1 MKCYEVVNE
10 DKIGGMTQIS
20 ANLAVRLP
28 QHTLQ
33 KEDRHTSMEP
43 WAS

>member
-33 KEDRHTSMEP
+33 KGRPSHQYGALS
-43 WAS
+43 